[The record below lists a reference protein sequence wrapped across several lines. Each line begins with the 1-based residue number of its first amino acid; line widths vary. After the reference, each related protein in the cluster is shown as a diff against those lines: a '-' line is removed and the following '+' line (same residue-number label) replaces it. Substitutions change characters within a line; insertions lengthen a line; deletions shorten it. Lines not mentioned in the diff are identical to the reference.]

1 MRITAPAHMSSITL
15 HMATGDYSAESS
27 NIPTAGAA
35 SPLSEVALG
44 FDTPVGGGWPTASSR
59 ASEGARQPLR
69 LELGAQ
75 SAPKWGVGHAL
86 TAPSSPLR
94 CRRGARD
101 GLRLRGLDG
110 LRPRPRRGRLRR
122 LLQPLHHPSWSIL
135 QGEPRAPILTPTH
148 TLGHGTGTKLSP
160 MPPLLPPR
168 RWGLACGSPTPQ
180 PALFRRV
187 AQVVVPSQ
195 RLRRVPS
202 RPPAEGRGGAVVALF
217 GPQRLLYA
225 RSGGRRGLRRLR
237 QRGRRAP
244 RPCGAL
250 GGRGGRRDTAWR
262 ALHAGASAPCGPASR
277 V

>member
-101 GLRLRGLDG
+101 GLRLRGLDR
-110 LRPRPRRGRLRR
+110 LRPRPRPGRLRR
-122 LLQPLHHPSWSIL
+122 LLQPLHHPSRSTL
-135 QGEPRAPILTPTH
+135 QGEPRASILTPTH

-160 MPPLLPPR
+160 MPPLLPLR
-168 RWGLACGSPTPQ
+168 RQGLACGSPTPQ
-180 PALFRRV
+180 PAPFRHV
-187 AQVVVPSQ
+187 AQVVGPSQ
-195 RLRRVPS
+195 RRRRVPS
-202 RPPAEGRGGAVVALF
+202 RPPVEGRGGAVVALF
-217 GPQRLLYA
+217 RLLRPRHA
-225 RSGGRRGLRRLR
+225 RAGDRRRLRRLR

-244 RPCGAL
+244 RPCGAV
-250 GGRGGRRDTAWR
+250 GGRRGRRDAASR
-262 ALHAGASAPCGPASR
+262 ALHAGPVAPYGPAAR
-277 V
+277 D